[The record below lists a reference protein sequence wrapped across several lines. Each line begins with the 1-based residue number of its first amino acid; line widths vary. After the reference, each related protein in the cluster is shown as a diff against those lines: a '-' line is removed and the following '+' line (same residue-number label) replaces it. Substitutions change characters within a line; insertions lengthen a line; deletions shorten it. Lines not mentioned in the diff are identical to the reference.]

1 MLAHARPV
9 VSLPLTPGVRYL
21 LLEAGFGDAAD
32 LQGYTAERL
41 AHCTNLSLQDA
52 AEVLLQAKPKA
63 SLLCSAEELSRVQ
76 SSLPRIITFCAGLDR
91 LLGGGVACGNVT
103 EFCGVPGVG
112 KTQLGM
118 QLAVDVQIPA
128 AFGGSGGTAVYVDT
142 EGSFMVE
149 RVRDIA
155 GAAVR
160 HVSATARSAART
172 RPPGQAQ
179 QLAQEASGFT
189 LETVL
194 SGIMHFRIHD
204 ITEQLALVISL
215 EAFLCQHPKVRLVV
229 LDSVTF
235 HFRQDFRDMGARARA
250 LSGMAQDCMRLAE
263 RHSVAVVFINQV
275 STRLELNE
283 AKLVPALGESWGHA
297 ASTRVILYWQGAD
310 RFAFLHKSSSQA
322 AASVQYVVT
331 DDGVRDPKPLKR
343 SMPPSGPSLAAP
355 Q

>member
-32 LQGYTAERL
+32 LEGYSAERL
-41 AHCTNLSLQDA
+41 AQS
-52 AEVLLQAKPKA
+52 
-63 SLLCSAEELSRVQ
+63 SLLSSAEELSRVQ

-103 EFCGVPGVG
+103 D
-112 KTQLGM
+112 M

-215 EAFLCQHPKVRLVV
+215 EAFLSQHPK
-229 LDSVTF
+229 
-235 HFRQDFRDMGARARA
+235 
-250 LSGMAQDCMRLAE
+250 
-263 RHSVAVVFINQV
+263 VVFINQV

-283 AKLVPALGESWGHA
+283 AKLVPALG
-297 ASTRVILYWQGAD
+297 
-310 RFAFLHKSSSQA
+310 
-322 AASVQYVVT
+322 
-331 DDGVRDPKPLKR
+331 
-343 SMPPSGPSLAAP
+343 
-355 Q
+355 